1 MPKVPNFKMYEKHQS
16 PSKQV
21 LSKDSPAGSQ
31 IKYGGDNIL
40 HYQ

>member
-1 MPKVPNFKMYEKHQS
+1 MNDKQQS
-16 PSKQV
+16 PSKQIGI
-21 LSKDSPAGSQ
+21 STKDSPAGSQ